1 MAVRLF
7 QLFHIFVVDRNIEY
21 RYWMVLP
28 MAREKFQTLT
38 EQMFYVLLSL
48 RDECCGADIMARI
61 ANITHGRVTVGPGTL
76 YNLLESFQETGWI
89 VETKTEGRK
98 RSYLITA
105 AGEQALADEYRR
117 LQALSEDYRSYMGRR
132 GEIEA

>member
-1 MAVRLF
+1 
-7 QLFHIFVVDRNIEY
+7 
-21 RYWMVLP
+21 MVLP

-38 EQMFYVLLSL
+38 EQMFYVLLFL

-89 VETKTEGRK
+89 VETKTEGPQAELSHYRC
-98 RSYLITA
+98 RR
-105 AGEQALADEYRR
+105 AGI
-117 LQALSEDYRSYMGRR
+117 GRR
-132 GEIEA
+132 VPAAASAV

>member
-1 MAVRLF
+1 
-7 QLFHIFVVDRNIEY
+7 
-21 RYWMVLP
+21 

-98 RSYLITA
+98 RSYLTPPPESRHWQTST
-105 AGEQALADEYRR
+105 GGCKR
-117 LQALSEDYRSYMGRR
+117 LSEDYRSYMGRR

>member
-1 MAVRLF
+1 
-7 QLFHIFVVDRNIEY
+7 
-21 RYWMVLP
+21 

-76 YNLLESFQETGWI
+76 YNLLEKRRAASGAISLPLPESRHWQTSTG
-89 VETKTEGRK
+89 GCK
-98 RSYLITA
+98 RCPRITA
-105 AGEQALADEYRR
+105 AIWDGEE
-117 LQALSEDYRSYMGRR
+117 RSKHEPVRPKKAAR
-132 GEIEA
+132 SQSLLLL

>member
-1 MAVRLF
+1 
-7 QLFHIFVVDRNIEY
+7 
-21 RYWMVLP
+21 

-89 VETKTEGRK
+89 VIIGGASTLHHDPQRA
-98 RSYLITA
+98 S
-105 AGEQALADEYRR
+105 
-117 LQALSEDYRSYMGRR
+117 
-132 GEIEA
+132 